1 MTYITLTKAVCVMF
15 LRERSMRGQCMR
27 TWSSSGSQS
36 GIAER
41 VLRPPGGEE
50 VTCFRRGTSVD
61 EGLRSLK
68 DCVGRRPEYAATKE
82 NKPQWQ
88 GVFIT
93 HILTIYAIYLL
104 NEKMYIWIKKEI
116 LFLFSGLVI
125 FFFKVFKVLKQSHN
139 DEHLMSG
146 QIETGV
152 ERYWAPVRL
161 RLAIVSYPVP
171 TESTGYRY
179 LPRRHI
185 WSRVY

>member
-1 MTYITLTKAVCVMF
+1 MLKLHRKIFTAGQFKFLKLTFCLLFMTYITLTKAVCVMF

-82 NKPQWQ
+82 NKPQ
-88 GVFIT
+88 
-93 HILTIYAIYLL
+93 
-104 NEKMYIWIKKEI
+104 
-116 LFLFSGLVI
+116 
-125 FFFKVFKVLKQSHN
+125 
-139 DEHLMSG
+139 
-146 QIETGV
+146 
-152 ERYWAPVRL
+152 
-161 RLAIVSYPVP
+161 
-171 TESTGYRY
+171 
-179 LPRRHI
+179 
-185 WSRVY
+185 